1 MKIFNKKNKSNDDG
15 ATYRKLLSV
24 SGNASDLFEVNKDGA
39 MKQTRLFYL
48 IPDDLQSNNETFDI
62 CVTSTN
68 PHMNFPIFDQMLDKD
83 IRITIEIKD

>member
-1 MKIFNKKNKSNDDG
+1 MKIFSKKNKSKNGDT
-15 ATYRKLLSV
+15 TYKKLLSV
-24 SGNASDLFEVNKDGA
+24 SGNASDLYEVNKDES

-48 IPDDLQSNNETFDI
+48 IPDELQSNNETLDI
-62 CVTSTN
+62 CITSTN

>member
-1 MKIFNKKNKSNDDG
+1 MKIFSKKNKSKNDNT
-15 ATYRKLLSV
+15 TYRKLLSV
-24 SGNASDLFEVNKDGA
+24 SGNASDLYEVNKDES

-48 IPDDLQSNNETFDI
+48 IPDELQSNNETFDI
-62 CVTSTN
+62 CITSTN